1 VPGTA
6 CACLAALVH
15 GLLDAAT
22 TPGAS
27 GGFTYEPRRPETG
40 TLYAVVRD
48 NLQTLYAAVE
58 DGFASPLPAFV
69 RNEFERYL
77 DCGQLCRGFAL
88 LKCETCHEQR
98 LVAFSCKS
106 RSFCP
111 SCTGRRMAQTAAN
124 LVDHVLPIT
133 PLRQFV
139 VTFPFE
145 LRARLAYDGKLLG
158 AVTRIA
164 IDSVLGFYKRRMRD
178 EEGLAGQS
186 GAVSVVQRVNSDL
199 RLNPHLHA
207 ILLDGVF
214 VNNGSPVFHPLTE
227 LDDSDLADL
236 LQVIRVRV
244 LGFLE
249 RKGIV
254 ESRHELTLL
263 DDDFAERDPALA
275 QLAVAAVA
283 GLLPAGPDVRQRPP
297 IALRGQPG
305 IEVTGPLSVAEMG
318 FSLHAAT
325 TASAD
330 DARGREAL
338 VRYALRPPIAQE
350 RLKMLPNELVRLE
363 LKRPFSDGTIAI
375 DLDPLSLLCRLA
387 ASVPCPG
394 FHLVHYSGVLGAASK
409 LRALV
414 VPPVPADTPCA
425 TSHSHGTRAA
435 THRSVYR
442 PYAELMRRTFKI
454 DVEICPSC
462 GGRLKLKALVIEA
475 HNIERLLR
483 HLGEP
488 LQPPRPSPAR
498 DPPYFKSQ
506 VLRRKL
512 GQLN

>member
-1 VPGTA
+1 M
-6 CACLAALVH
+6 
-15 GLLDAAT
+15 
-22 TPGAS
+22 
-27 GGFTYEPRRPETG
+27 
-40 TLYAVVRD
+40 RD

-58 DGFASPLPAFV
+58 DGFASPLPQFV

-77 DCGQLCRGFAL
+77 DCGILCRGFAL

-98 LVAFSCKS
+98 LVAFSCKG
-106 RSFCP
+106 RSLCS

-139 VTFPFE
+139 ITFPFE
-145 LRARLAYDGKLLG
+145 LRARLAYDGKLLA

-164 IDSVLGFYKRRMRD
+164 IDSVLGFYKRRLRD
-178 EEGLAGQS
+178 THGVVGQS

-214 VNNGSPVFHPLTE
+214 ANSGSPVFHPLPY

-236 LQVIRVRV
+236 LQVIRVR
-244 LGFLE
+244 LLNFLQ
-249 RKGIV
+249 RRGVI
-254 ESRHELTLL
+254 ESRDELRLV

-275 QLAVAAVA
+275 QLAAAAVT

-325 TASAD
+325 TAKAD

-350 RLKMLPNELVRLE
+350 RLHILPNDLVRIE
-363 LKRPFSDGTIAI
+363 LKRPFSDGTVAI

-387 ASVPCPG
+387 ASVPPPN

-414 VPPVPADTPCA
+414 VPPAPAESSTTTHCHRERP
-425 TSHSHGTRAA
+425 A

-442 PYAELMRRTFKI
+442 PYAELMRRTFQI
-454 DVEICPSC
+454 DVERCEC
-462 GGRLKLKALVIEA
+462 GGRFKLRALVIEA

-483 HLGEP
+483 YLGEP
-488 LQPPRPSPAR
+488 LEPPKPSPAR
-498 DPPYFKSQ
+498 DPPYFKTQ
-506 VLRRKL
+506 VLRRRL
-512 GQLN
+512 GELN